1 MSSSSINP
9 TLITPDV
16 KVAERKEIPMSQTA
30 KVVAAKRYLRKDEDG
45 NVMETVYDMFERVAK
60 NIASGDKLYGAT
72 EAAVEELAQDFL
84 DMMVNLEFLAGM
96 TLRNAGRE
104 LQQLSACYVLP
115 LEDSMD
121 SIYGTLKNAAKLHK
135 TGAGIGYDFS
145 KLRPNGSEVRT
156 TGGKSSGPISFMKL
170 IEFSCDTIV
179 NSAATRRAGNMGIL
193 RIDHPD
199 IDEFLSCK
207 EDYSQ
212 LNNFNISV
220 NGTDAFMKAVLEG
233 STYDIVEPHSGRVVE
248 QRDARKMFRTICE
261 KAWTSAE
268 PGMIFFDQ
276 VNRFN
281 PTPQLG
287 PMSATN
293 QCGEQ
298 PLFPYE
304 ACNLG
309 SIVLNRMIRH
319 KTDGSAEIDWEK
331 LEDRVRKAVHFLD
344 NTIDLNNYP
353 LEELKKMNHA
363 NRRIGLGVMGFADLL
378 VELGIPY
385 NSEEAV
391 NTAEVVMK
399 FIQEKSHD
407 ASRRLATERG
417 SFPNFKGS
425 RWEKIGYTEMRNA
438 TVTTIAPTGTTS
450 IFAGCSSG
458 IEPIF
463 SLVFVRKNILD
474 QDKDEFMEVHPLF
487 EKKCKDNWVYSK
499 ELMQKVAEEGSL
511 KNITEFSEEMKNA
524 FVTSHDIQPE
534 WHVLIQ
540 AAFQKYTDNAVSKTV
555 NMANETTIEDVEKI
569 YMMAYET
576 GCKGITIYR
585 DGSRDKQ
592 VLNLVKKKE
601 KALPAGRQAP
611 QPAAPQPQS

>member
-1 MSSSSINP
+1 MTPASP
-9 TLITPDV
+9 TPTPTTLGV
-16 KVAERKEIPMSQTA
+16 EKKTRREIPLSHTA
-30 KVVAAKRYLRKDEDG
+30 KVVAEKRYLMTDEKG
-45 NVMETVYDMFERVAK
+45 NVIETVYDMFERVAN
-60 NIASGDKLYGAT
+60 NIASADAMYGAT
-72 EAAVEELAQDFL
+72 QTQVQETAQEFL

-115 LEDSMD
+115 LEDSME
-121 SIYGTLKNAAKLHK
+121 SIYTTLKNAAKLHK
-135 TGAGIGYDFS
+135 TGAGIGYDFT
-145 KLRPNGSEVRT
+145 KLRPKHSIVKS
-156 TGGKSSGPISFMKL
+156 TGGKSCGPVGFMKL
-170 IEFSCDTIV
+170 FEFSCATVV
-179 NSAATRRAGNMGIL
+179 NNAATRRAGNMGIL

-199 IDEFLSCK
+199 IDEFLSVK
-207 EDYSQ
+207 EDNNQ

-220 NGTDAFMKAVLEG
+220 NVTDAFMKAVKDG
-233 STYDIVEPHSGRVVE
+233 TTYDLVDPHSGEVVE
-248 QRDARKMFRTICE
+248 KRDARAMFNRICE
-261 KAWTSAE
+261 KAWRSAE
-268 PGMIFFDQ
+268 PGVIFFDQ

-287 PMSATN
+287 PMTATN

-309 SIVLNRMIRH
+309 SIVMNRMIRRLP
-319 KTDGSAEIDWEK
+319 TGTAEIDWEK

-353 LEELKKMNHA
+353 LEELAKMNRA

-378 VELGIPY
+378 VELGIPF
-385 NSEEAV
+385 NSDDAV
-391 NTAEVVMK
+391 RLAETTMK

-407 ASRRLATERG
+407 ESRKLARERG

-425 RWEKIGYTEMRNA
+425 RWEKLGYPEMRNA

-463 SLVFVRKNILD
+463 SLVYVRKNILD

-487 EKKCKDNWVYSK
+487 EQKMK
-499 ELMQKVAEEGSL
+499 ERWLFSREVMMEVAEKGGVHDVAAIPDDL
-511 KNITEFSEEMKNA
+511 KRV
-524 FVTSHDIQPE
+524 FVTAHDTEPK

-555 NMANETTIEDVEKI
+555 NMPHESTLEDVKNV
-569 YMMAYET
+569 YMLAYET
-576 GCKGITIYR
+576 GCKGVTIYR

-592 VLNLVKKKE
+592 VLNLVKK
-601 KALPAGRQAP
+601 
-611 QPAAPQPQS
+611 S

>member
-1 MSSSSINP
+1 MAAAPPNKFLSSSAAV
-9 TLITPDV
+9 TDAKVPDQRKDIPMSKTAQV
-16 KVAERKEIPMSQTA
+16 VAER
-30 KVVAAKRYLRKDEDG
+30 RYLMRDENGD
-45 NVMETVYDMFERVAK
+45 VCETVYDMFKRVAD

-72 EAAVEELAQDFL
+72 NEQVAQVAEDFL
-84 DMMVNLEFLAGM
+84 EMMVDLEFLAGM

-115 LEDSMD
+115 MEDSMD

-145 KLRPNGSEVRT
+145 KLRPKGAEVKT
-156 TGGKSSGPISFMKL
+156 TGGRSCGPVGFMKL
-170 IEFSCDTIV
+170 IDFSCATIV

-199 IDEFLSCK
+199 VDEFLSVK
-207 EDYSQ
+207 EDNSQ
-212 LNNFNISV
+212 LNNFNISI
-220 NGTDAFMKAVLEG
+220 NGTDAFMKAVKEG
-233 STYDIVEPHSGRVVE
+233 TTYDIIDPHSGQVIE
-248 QRDARKMFRTICE
+248 QRDARAMFRTICE
-261 KAWTSAE
+261 KAWRSAE
-268 PGMIFFDQ
+268 PGLIFFDQ

-287 PMSATN
+287 EMTATN

-309 SIVLNRMIRH
+309 SIVLSRMIQRLPN
-319 KTDGSAEIDWEK
+319 GEAEIDWEK
-331 LEDRVRKAVHFLD
+331 LEDRIRKGVHFLD

-353 LEELKKMNHA
+353 LEELHKMNHA
-363 NRRIGLGVMGFADLL
+363 NRRIGLGVMGFADMLI
-378 VELGIPY
+378 ELGIPY

-391 NTAEVVMK
+391 KMSEVVMK
-399 FIQEKSHD
+399 FIQDKSHD
-407 ASRRLATERG
+407 ESRKLARERG

-425 RWEKIGYTEMRNA
+425 RWEKLGYEEMRNA

-463 SLVFVRKNILD
+463 SLVYVRKNILD
-474 QDKDEFMEVHPLF
+474 QDKDSFMEVHPLF
-487 EKKCKDNWVYSK
+487 EQKAKSAWVFSK
-499 ELMQKVAEEGSL
+499 EMIEDVAEKGSL
-511 KNITEFSEEMKNA
+511 ADVEAIPAEMKRV
-524 FVTSHDIQPE
+524 FITSHDVSPE
-534 WHVLIQ
+534 WHIKIQ

-555 NMANETTIEDVEKI
+555 NMPNSATIEDVEKV

-576 GCKGITIYR
+576 GCKGVTVYR

-592 VLNLVKKKE
+592 VLNLVKKGE
-601 KALPAGRQAP
+601 AVIRHQ
-611 QPAAPQPQS
+611 

>member
-1 MSSSSINP
+1 MTAAAPPNAQNASPATEVSTDP
-9 TLITPDV
+9 V
-16 KVAERKEIPMSQTA
+16 RKEIPLSHTA
-30 KVVAAKRYLRKDEDG
+30 KVVAEKRYLRRDEEG
-45 NVMETVYDMFERVAK
+45 NVCETVYDMFKRVAD

-72 EAAVEELAQDFL
+72 DEQVAELSNEFL
-84 DMMVNLEFLAGM
+84 EMMVDLEFLAGM

-115 LEDSMD
+115 MEDSMD
-121 SIYGTLKNAAKLHK
+121 SIYTTLKNAAKLHK

-145 KLRPNGSEVRT
+145 KLRPKGAEVKT
-156 TGGKSSGPISFMKL
+156 TGGRSCGPVGFMKL

-199 IDEFLSCK
+199 IDEFLACK
-207 EDYSQ
+207 EDNSQ

-220 NGTDAFMKAVLEG
+220 NGTDAFMNAVKEG
-233 STYDIVEPHSGRVVE
+233 TTYDIIDPHSGKVLE
-248 QRDARKMFRTICE
+248 KRDAKAMFRKICQ
-261 KAWTSAE
+261 KAWRSAE
-268 PGMIFFDQ
+268 PGMIFFDE

-287 PMSATN
+287 PMTATN

-309 SIVLNRMIRH
+309 SIVLNRMVM
-319 KTDGSAEIDWEK
+319 KTPNGNVEIDWDK
-331 LEDRVRKAVHFLD
+331 LENRVQKAVHFLD
-344 NTIDLNNYP
+344 NTIDLNNYA

-378 VELGIPY
+378 IELGIPY
-385 NSEEAV
+385 NSEEGV
-391 NTAEVVMK
+391 KTAEVVMK
-399 FIQEKSHD
+399 FIQDKSHEE
-407 ASRRLATERG
+407 SRRLARERG

-425 RWEKIGYTEMRNA
+425 RWEKIGYPEMRNA

-474 QDKDEFMEVHPLF
+474 QDKDSFIEVHPLF
-487 EKKCKDNWVYSK
+487 EEKCKQAWIYSE
-499 ELMQKVAEEGSL
+499 ELMEEVSQAGSL
-511 KNITEFSEEMKNA
+511 ESVKQIPAELKRV
-524 FVTSHDIQPE
+524 FVTSHDIAPK
-534 WHVLIQ
+534 WHVKIQ
-540 AAFQKYTDNAVSKTV
+540 AAFQKHTDNAVSKTV
-555 NMANETTIEDVEKI
+555 NMPNSSTLEDVEEV
-569 YMMAYET
+569 YLMAYET
-576 GCKGITIYR
+576 KCKGVTVYR

-592 VLNLVKKKE
+592 VLNLVPKKE
-601 KALPAGRQAP
+601 SKTN
-611 QPAAPQPQS
+611 

>member
-1 MSSSSINP
+1 MTPSSPNAFTKTAPSP
-9 TLITPDV
+9 VGVDA
-16 KVAERKEIPMSQTA
+16 KRKEIPLSNTA
-30 KVVAAKRYLRKDEDG
+30 KVVAEKRYLTRDENG
-45 NVMETVYDMFERVAK
+45 NVNETVYDMFKRVAD
-60 NIASGDKLYGAT
+60 NIASGDKFYGAT
-72 EAAVEELAQDFL
+72 DEQVAQVAEDFL
-84 DMMVNLEFLAGM
+84 EMMVDLEFLAGM

-115 LEDSMD
+115 MEDSMD
-121 SIYGTLKNAAKLHK
+121 SIYTTLKNAAKLHK

-145 KLRPNGSEVRT
+145 KLRPKNAEVKT
-156 TGGKSSGPISFMKL
+156 TGGKSCGPVGFMKL

-199 IDEFLSCK
+199 IDEFLSAK
-207 EDYSQ
+207 EDNSQ

-220 NGTDAFMKAVLEG
+220 NGTDVFMEAVKNG
-233 STYDIVEPHSGRVVE
+233 TTYDIVDPNTGKIVE
-248 QRDARKMFRTICE
+248 QRDARKMFDRIIE
-261 KAWTSAE
+261 KAWRSAE
-268 PGMIFFDQ
+268 PGMIFFDE
-276 VNRFN
+276 VNRYN

-309 SIVLNRMIRH
+309 SIVLNRMVQ
-319 KTDGSAEIDWEK
+319 KTPNGVTEIDWEK

-353 LEELKKMNHA
+353 LEELRKMNHA

-378 VELGIPY
+378 IELGIPY
-385 NSEEAV
+385 NSEEGV
-391 NTAEVVMK
+391 KTAEVVMK

-407 ASRRLATERG
+407 ESRRLAKERG

-425 RWEKIGYTEMRNA
+425 RWERLGYTEMRNA

-463 SLVFVRKNILD
+463 SLVYVRKNILD
-474 QDKDEFMEVHPLF
+474 QDKDSFMEVHPLF
-487 EKKCKDNWVYSK
+487 EEKLKDKWLYNKDVL
-499 ELMQKVAEEGSL
+499 EQAAEQGSL
-511 KNITEFSEEMKNA
+511 EHVNGIPEDMKRV
-524 FVTSHDIQPE
+524 FVTSHDIAPE
-534 WHVLIQ
+534 WHVKIQ
-540 AAFQKYTDNAVSKTV
+540 AAFQKHTDNAVSKTV
-555 NMANETTIEDVEKI
+555 NMPNESTKEDVANV

-576 GCKGITIYR
+576 GCKGVTIYR

-592 VLNLVKKKE
+592 VLNLVKKK
-601 KALPAGRQAP
+601 
-611 QPAAPQPQS
+611 

>member
-1 MSSSSINP
+1 MTAASPNLTP
-9 TLITPDV
+9 TTTEAKTSV
-16 KVAERKEIPMSQTA
+16 SRREIPMSDTA
-30 KVVAAKRYLRKDEDG
+30 KVVAERRYLKKDEEG
-45 NVMETVYDMFERVAK
+45 NVIETVYDMFERVAN
-60 NIASGDKLYGAT
+60 NIASADKLYGAT
-72 EAAVEELAQDFL
+72 NAQVAEVAQDFL
-84 DMMVNLEFLAGM
+84 DMMVDLEFLAGM

-121 SIYGTLKNAAKLHK
+121 SIYSTLKNAAKLHK

-145 KLRPNGSEVRT
+145 KLRPKNAEVKS
-156 TGGKSSGPISFMKL
+156 TGGKSCGPVGFMKL
-170 IEFSCDTIV
+170 IDFSCATIV

-199 IDEFLSCK
+199 IDEFLSVK
-207 EDYSQ
+207 EDNTQ

-220 NGTDAFMKAVLEG
+220 NVTDAFMKAVKEG
-233 STYDIVEPHSGRVVE
+233 TTYDLVSPHTGEVVE
-248 QRDARKMFRTICE
+248 QRDAREMFDRIVQ
-261 KAWTSAE
+261 KAWASAE
-268 PGMIFFDQ
+268 PGVLFFDQ

-309 SIVLNRMIRH
+309 SIVLSRMTR
-319 KTDGSAEIDWEK
+319 KLPMGGAEIDWDK
-331 LEDRVRKAVHFLD
+331 LEDRIRKAVHFLD

-353 LEELKKMNHA
+353 LEELRKMNHA
-363 NRRIGLGVMGFADLL
+363 NRRIGLGVMGFADMLI
-378 VELGIPY
+378 ELGILY
-385 NSEEAV
+385 NSNEAV
-391 NTAEVVMK
+391 RVAEVVMK
-399 FIQEKSHD
+399 FVQEKSHEE
-407 ASRRLATERG
+407 SQRLARDRG

-425 RWEKIGYTEMRNA
+425 RWEQIGYPEMRNA

-463 SLVFVRKNILD
+463 SLVYVRKNILD
-474 QDKDEFMEVHPLF
+474 QDSDEFIEVHPIF
-487 EKKCKDNWVYSK
+487 EQKAKEHWIYSR
-499 ELMQKVAEEGSL
+499 ELMEEVAEKGSI
-511 KNITEFSEEMKNA
+511 KDIEKISEEMKRV
-524 FVTSHDIQPE
+524 FVTSHDIEPE
-534 WHVLIQ
+534 AHVRIQ

-555 NMANETTIEDVEKI
+555 NMPNHSTVEDVKNV
-569 YMMAYET
+569 YLLAHET
-576 GCKGITIYR
+576 GCKGATIYR

-592 VLNLVKKKE
+592 VLNLVRKKSE
-601 KALPAGRQAP
+601 AGN
-611 QPAAPQPQS
+611 

>member
-1 MSSSSINP
+1 MTPPSQTPAST
-9 TLITPDV
+9 TLGIPKKTRREIPLSHTAQV
-16 KVAERKEIPMSQTA
+16 VAE
-30 KVVAAKRYLRKDEDG
+30 KRYLMTDDNGK
-45 NVMETVYDMFERVAK
+45 VIETVYDMFERVAK
-60 NIASGDKLYGAT
+60 NIASADAQYGAT
-72 EAAVEELAQDFL
+72 ETQVQETAQEFL

-115 LEDSMD
+115 LEDSME
-121 SIYGTLKNAAKLHK
+121 SIYTTLKNAAKLHK
-135 TGAGIGYDFS
+135 TGAGIGYDFT
-145 KLRPNGSEVRT
+145 KLRPAGATVKS
-156 TGGKSSGPISFMKL
+156 TGGKSCGPVGFMKL
-170 IEFSCDTIV
+170 FEFSCATVV
-179 NSAATRRAGNMGIL
+179 NNAATRRAGNMGIL

-199 IDEFLSCK
+199 IDEFLSVK
-207 EDYSQ
+207 EDNNQ

-220 NGTDAFMKAVLEG
+220 NITDIFMKAVKDG
-233 STYDIVEPHSGRVVE
+233 TTYDLLDPHSGAVVE
-248 QRDARKMFRTICE
+248 KRDARAMFNRICE
-261 KAWTSAE
+261 KAWRSAE
-268 PGMIFFDQ
+268 PGVIFFDQ

-287 PMSATN
+287 PMTATN

-309 SIVLNRMIRH
+309 SIVMNRMIRRLP
-319 KTDGSAEIDWEK
+319 TGAAEIDWEK
-331 LEDRVRKAVHFLD
+331 MEDRVRKSVHFLD
-344 NTIDLNNYP
+344 NTIDLNSYP
-353 LEELKKMNHA
+353 LEELAKMNRA

-378 VELGIPY
+378 VELGIPF

-391 NTAEVVMK
+391 RLAETTMK

-407 ASRRLATERG
+407 ESRRLARERG

-425 RWEKIGYTEMRNA
+425 RWEKLGYPEMRNA

-463 SLVFVRKNILD
+463 SLVYVRKNILD
-474 QDKDEFMEVHPLF
+474 QEKDEFMEIHPLF
-487 EKKCKDNWVYSK
+487 EQKMK
-499 ELMQKVAEEGSL
+499 ERWLFSREIMMEVAENGGVHGVERIPEDL
-511 KNITEFSEEMKNA
+511 KRV
-524 FVTSHDIQPE
+524 FVTSHDTEPK

-555 NMANETTIEDVEKI
+555 NMPNESTVEDVKQV
-569 YMMAYET
+569 YMLAYET
-576 GCKGITIYR
+576 GCKGATIYR

-592 VLNLVKKKE
+592 VLNLVKK
-601 KALPAGRQAP
+601 
-611 QPAAPQPQS
+611 SS

>member
-1 MSSSSINP
+1 MTAALPPNASASS
-9 TLITPDV
+9 
-16 KVAERKEIPMSQTA
+16 VATETKTQSLRKEIPLSHTA
-30 KVVAAKRYLRKDEDG
+30 KVVAEKRYLRRDDNG
-45 NVMETVYDMFERVAK
+45 NVCETVYDMFKRVAD
-60 NIASGDKLYGAT
+60 NIASGDKMYGAT
-72 EAAVEELAQDFL
+72 DEQVQEVAQEFL

-115 LEDSMD
+115 MEDSMD
-121 SIYGTLKNAAKLHK
+121 SIYTTLKNAAKLHK

-145 KLRPNGSEVRT
+145 KLRPKDAEVKT
-156 TGGKSSGPISFMKL
+156 TGGKSCGPVGFMKL

-199 IDEFLSCK
+199 IDEFLAAK
-207 EDYSQ
+207 EDNSQ

-220 NGTDAFMKAVLEG
+220 NGTDAFMKAVKEG
-233 STYDIVEPHSGRVVE
+233 TTYDIIDPNSGKVIE
-248 QRDARKMFRTICE
+248 KRDAKAMFRKICE
-261 KAWTSAE
+261 KAWRSAE
-268 PGMIFFDQ
+268 PGMIFFDE

-309 SIVLNRMIRH
+309 SIVLSRMV
-319 KTDGSAEIDWEK
+319 TATPNGQAEIDWDK

-353 LEELKKMNHA
+353 LEELHKMNHA
-363 NRRIGLGVMGFADLL
+363 NRRIGLGVMGFADMLI
-378 VELGIPY
+378 ELGIPY

-391 NTAEVVMK
+391 KTAEVVMK
-399 FIQEKSHD
+399 FVQDKSHD
-407 ASRRLATERG
+407 ESRRLARERG

-425 RWEKIGYTEMRNA
+425 RWEKIGYPEMRNA

-474 QDKDEFMEVHPLF
+474 QDKDSFIEVHPLF
-487 EKKCKDNWVYSK
+487 EEKCKSKWIYS
-499 ELMQKVAEEGSL
+499 EQLMEKVSQHGSL
-511 KNITEFSEEMKNA
+511 ESIDEIPSDLKRV
-524 FVTSHDIQPE
+524 FVTSHDITPE
-534 WHVLIQ
+534 WHIKIQ

-555 NMANETTIEDVEKI
+555 NMPNESTIEDVEQV
-569 YMMAYET
+569 YMMAYDT
-576 GCKGITIYR
+576 KCKGVTVYR

-592 VLNLVKKKE
+592 VLNLVKKK
-601 KALPAGRQAP
+601 K
-611 QPAAPQPQS
+611 

>member
-1 MSSSSINP
+1 MSASPSQPLDTTTTFTAEEKNKKPEIPLSE
-9 TLITPDV
+9 TARV
-16 KVAERKEIPMSQTA
+16 VAE
-30 KVVAAKRYLRKDEDG
+30 KRYLMRDKDG
-45 NVMETVYDMFERVAK
+45 NVCETVYDMFKRIAD
-60 NIASGDKLYGAT
+60 NIASGDRLYGAT
-72 EAAVEELAQDFL
+72 DEQVEQLSNEFL
-84 DMMVNLEFLAGM
+84 DMMVNLEFLSGM
-96 TLRNAGRE
+96 SLRNAGRE

-121 SIYGTLKNAAKLHK
+121 SIYNTLKHAAKLHK

-145 KLRPNGSEVRT
+145 KLRPNGSEVKT
-156 TGGKSSGPISFMKL
+156 TGGKSCGPVGFMKL
-170 IEFSCDTIV
+170 IEFSCATIV
-179 NSAATRRAGNMGIL
+179 NNAATRRAGNMGIL
-193 RIDHPD
+193 RVDHPD

-207 EDYSQ
+207 EDNSQ

-220 NGTDAFMKAVLEG
+220 NGTDVFMRAVKEG
-233 STYDIVEPHSGRVVE
+233 TTYDLVEPHTGKVVA
-248 QRDARKMFRTICE
+248 QKDARDMFDRLCK
-261 KAWTSAE
+261 KAWASAE
-268 PGMIFFDQ
+268 PGLIFFDT
-276 VNRFN
+276 VNKFN
-281 PTPQLG
+281 PTPALG
-287 PMSATN
+287 PMTATN

-309 SIVLNRMIRH
+309 SIVLNRMVRVSQG
-319 KTDGSAEIDWEK
+319 KTEIDWDK
-331 LEDRVRKAVHFLD
+331 LEDRVRKSVHFLD

-353 LEELKKMNHA
+353 LEELRKMNHA

-378 VELGIPY
+378 IELGIPY
-385 NSEEAV
+385 NSQEAV
-391 NTAEVVMK
+391 DIAALVMK

-407 ASRRLATERG
+407 ESRALARKRG

-425 RWEKIGYTEMRNA
+425 RWEKLGYTEMRNA

-474 QDKDEFMEVHPLF
+474 QEKDSFIEVHPLF
-487 EKKCKDNWVYSK
+487 EQKCKERWLYSR
-499 ELMQKVAEEGSL
+499 ELMEQVAEHGSL
-511 KNITEFSEEMKNA
+511 KDVPGIPEDLKNA
-524 FVTSHDIQPE
+524 FITSHDIEPK

-555 NMANETTIEDVEKI
+555 NMPNESTVEDVKDV
-569 YMMAYET
+569 YMLAYET

-585 DGSRDKQ
+585 DGSREKQ
-592 VLNLVKKKE
+592 VLNLVKKK
-601 KALPAGRQAP
+601 
-611 QPAAPQPQS
+611 

>member
-1 MSSSSINP
+1 MTPPSPYSSPVTTAAGKRQRREIPISE
-9 TLITPDV
+9 TARV
-16 KVAERKEIPMSQTA
+16 VAE
-30 KVVAAKRYLRKDEDG
+30 KRYLRTDENG
-45 NVMETVYDMFERVAK
+45 KPVETIYDMFERVAD
-60 NIASGDKLYGAT
+60 NIASADALYGAT
-72 EAAVEELAQDFL
+72 PTQVKEAADEFL

-115 LEDSMD
+115 LEDSME
-121 SIYGTLKNAAKLHK
+121 SIYTTLKNAAKLHK
-135 TGAGIGYDFS
+135 TGAGIGYDFT
-145 KLRPNGSEVRT
+145 KLRPRNSIVKS
-156 TGGKSSGPISFMKL
+156 TGGKSCGPVGFMKL
-170 IEFSCDTIV
+170 FEFSCATVV
-179 NSAATRRAGNMGIL
+179 NNAATRRAGNMGIL

-199 IDEFLSCK
+199 IDEFLSVK
-207 EDYSQ
+207 EDNNQ

-220 NGTDAFMKAVLEG
+220 NVTDAFMKAVKEG
-233 STYDIVEPHSGRVVE
+233 TTYDLVDPHSGQVVE
-248 QRDARKMFRTICE
+248 KRDAREMFDRICQ
-261 KAWTSAE
+261 KAWRSAE
-268 PGMIFFDQ
+268 PGVIFFDH

-287 PMSATN
+287 PMTATN

-309 SIVLNRMIRH
+309 SIVLSRMLR
-319 KTDGSAEIDWEK
+319 KTATGMSEIDWEK
-331 LEDRVRKAVHFLD
+331 LEDRVRKSVHFLD

-353 LEELKKMNHA
+353 LEELAKMNRA
-363 NRRIGLGVMGFADLL
+363 NRRIGLGVMGFADML
-378 VELGIPY
+378 VEMGIPF

-391 NTAEVVMK
+391 RVAENVMK

-407 ASRRLATERG
+407 ESRRLARERG

-425 RWEKIGYTEMRNA
+425 RWEKLGYPEMRNA

-463 SLVFVRKNILD
+463 SLVYVRKNILD
-474 QDKDEFMEVHPLF
+474 QENDEFMEVHPLF
-487 EKKCKDNWVYSK
+487 EQKCKERWAYSR
-499 ELMQKVAEEGSL
+499 ELMHEVAEKGSVKDVAGIPDDL
-511 KNITEFSEEMKNA
+511 KRVFI
-524 FVTSHDIQPE
+524 TSHDIEPK

-555 NMANETTIEDVEKI
+555 NMPHESTVEEVKEV
-569 YMMAYET
+569 YRLAYET
-576 GCKGITIYR
+576 ACKGVTIYR

-592 VLNLVKKKE
+592 VLNLVKK
-601 KALPAGRQAP
+601 
-611 QPAAPQPQS
+611 SS